1 MEQSLGKRIM
11 QHRKALGLT
20 QDQLAEKLGVTAQ
33 AVSKWENDQ
42 SCPDISML
50 PKLAGIF
57 SITTDELLGN
67 TTPPPTFQGEV
78 VEEKTEAADSSDVY
92 LKKGNWEFKYESSRK
107 GTLMVALLVLAVGMQ
122 LLVSKLLPHEISFG
136 KILWPT
142 VLVCFGLSGLI
153 SHFSAVRLGFLL
165 FGGYFLLDN
174 WKLLPFALGGELVF
188 PVIVVLFGLG
198 LLLDTFKKPKKPV
211 VKFHHKGKRKNNYTF
226 DGETFDYALSF
237 GDARQ
242 YVAMPVLSRGTVSTS
257 FGDCTL
263 DLSGVEQVSAD
274 CNLTVHCSFG
284 DVEILVPRRYHVKM
298 VSDTA
303 FADVDI
309 SGHPDPEP
317 AGIIHLTAHARF
329 GNISITYI

>member
-1 MEQSLGKRIM
+1 MEQSLGKRIV

-50 PKLAGIF
+50 PKLARIF
-57 SITTDELLGN
+57 GITTDALLGS
-67 TTPPPTFQGEV
+67 TTPPPAFQGEV
-78 VEEKTEAADSSDVY
+78 IQGESEAADSSDVY
-92 LKKGNWEFKYESSRK
+92 LKKGNWEFKYESSKK
-107 GTLMVALLVLAVGMQ
+107 GAVMLALSVLTVGIQ
-122 LLVSKLLPHEISFG
+122 LLIGKLLPHDISFG
-136 KILWPT
+136 EILWPT
-142 VLVCFGLSGLI
+142 ILVCFGLSGLI

-174 WKLLPFALGGELVF
+174 WKLLPFTLGGELVF

-198 LLLDTFKKPKKPV
+198 LLWDAFKKPKKPL
-211 VKFHHKGKRKNNYTF
+211 VKFHHKGKQKNNYTI
-226 DGETFDYALSF
+226 DGENFDYALSF
-237 GDARQ
+237 GDATQ
-242 YVAMPVLSRGTVSTS
+242 YVAMPLLSGGTVSTN

-274 CNLTVHCSFG
+274 CNLTVRCSFG
-284 DVEILVPRRYHVKM
+284 DVDILVPRRYHVKM

-309 SGHPDPEP
+309 SGYPDPEP

-329 GNISITYI
+329 GDISITYI